1 MESRPVIKNPNWF
14 RAFFTLALLAVA
26 WTPAAAADFY
36 SGKTLRFIVG
46 YAAGGGYDT
55 YTRAIARHI
64 GKHIPGNP
72 SAVVENM
79 TGAGSLVLAN
89 HISNK
94 TEPDGLTVGV
104 WNSQFVLLHA
114 LGDKNVRFDPRDV
127 EWIGTPSTGS
137 PTCAVMGF
145 TGLKNFQD
153 VLKATKPIRM
163 GGTRAGAI
171 SVDLPTILNRTLGTK
186 FEIITGYKGSADYQ
200 LAMQQGEV
208 DGACVTWEALRAT
221 AIPMLNAKGKDRLI
235 PVMIHRRWHEPH
247 VKDLPLIPELIKG
260 EENRATYK
268 AWAAHLEFFRPFT
281 FPPDTPKDRVTVLR
295 KAFKVTL
302 ADPAF
307 LAEAKKSQL
316 DIEFVSGEEVES
328 QVEQILSIRPKAKEN
343 LAFLVRKGK

>member
-1 MESRPVIKNPNWF
+1 MKKPNWF

-79 TGAGSLVLAN
+79 PGAGSLVLAN

-94 TEPDGLTVGV
+94 TEPDGLTIGV

-114 LGDKNVRFDPRDV
+114 LGDKNVRFDPREV

-137 PTCAVMGF
+137 PTCTVMGF
-145 TGLKNFQD
+145 TGLKSFQD
-153 VLKATKPIRM
+153 VLKATTPIRM

-171 SVDLPTILNRTLGTK
+171 SVDLPMILNRTLGTK
-186 FEIITGYKGSADYQ
+186 FEVITGYKGSADYQ
-200 LAMQQGEV
+200 LAMRQGEV
-208 DGACVTWEALRAT
+208 DGACVTWESLRST
-221 AIPMLNAKGKDRLI
+221 ARAMLDAKGDNQLI
-235 PVMIHRRWHEPH
+235 PIVIHRPWDEPY
-247 VKDLPLIPELIKG
+247 VRDLPLIPDIIKG
-260 EENRATYK
+260 EENRATYR

-281 FPPDTPKDRVTVLR
+281 LPPKTRQDRLAVLR
-295 KAFKVTL
+295 KAFKATVQ
-302 ADPAF
+302 DPGF
-307 LAEAKKSQL
+307 LSEAKKARL
-316 DIEFVSGEEVES
+316 DIDYVSGEEVEGH
-328 QVEQILSIRPKAKEN
+328 VHEILSVRPKAKEN